1 MKRMTTLL
9 LICLLAAA
17 GTAYGQTHSTAG
29 ESAPFRAGEELEY
42 AVSYGAIPAGTMEL
56 RVEDLETFAGRPAY
70 HFVSNAESNKA
81 VSFLYELAQVEE
93 AWFDAELKYSLK
105 YTRRSTENDKTRDKE
120 VVFDQ
125 QRQLRIESDGDT
137 SPASPRAVDQLSMI
151 YFLRLLPYEL
161 GARFT
166 LRNQADPDDN
176 PLEIRVLKTERI
188 KVPAGAFETY
198 VLKLDLKT
206 DSGVFKKG
214 GDNRVW
220 VTTDARHLP
229 VKFSSKIG
237 LGNFQ
242 ATLVEY
248 DAGKL
253 PAAAR

>member
-1 MKRMTTLL
+1 MNRMMILL
-9 LICLLAAA
+9 LISLLAGAV
-17 GTAYGQTHSTAG
+17 TASGQTHSTAG
-29 ESAPFRAGEELEY
+29 GTAPFRPGEELEY

-81 VSFLYELAQVEE
+81 VSFLYELDQVEE
-93 AWFDAELKYSLK
+93 AWFDAEHKYSLK

-125 QRQLRIESDGDT
+125 QRQLRIEADGDT
-137 SPASPRAVDQLSMI
+137 GPASPRAVDQLSMI
-151 YFLRLLPYEL
+151 YFLRLLPYET

-176 PLEIRVLKTERI
+176 PIGIRVLKSERI

-198 VLKLDLKT
+198 VLQLDLTT

-220 VTTDARHLP
+220 VTTDARHVP
-229 VKFSSKIG
+229 VRFSSKIG

-242 ATLVEY
+242 AELVKY
-248 DAGKL
+248 TAGK
-253 PAAAR
+253 PVTATR